1 MQKAK
6 IREKDVQQEFC
17 KRLVSAE
24 SIQVLEGTAGKLTED
39 ETRKI
44 QFKKVKLEARL
55 RKLISAHSLVVVSY
69 EIDPML
75 EEKYQTLKQNM
86 YNDIATCEMMLE
98 PVTSPISD
106 PSDKIEEVE
115 KFPNPEIIPVMDP
128 TEREF
133 RERLGSM
140 E

>member
-1 MQKAK
+1 M
-6 IREKDVQQEFC
+6 
-17 KRLVSAE
+17 
-24 SIQVLEGTAGKLTED
+24 TED

-44 QFKKVKLEARL
+44 QLKKVKLEVRL
-55 RKLISAHSLVVVSY
+55 QKLISANSLVVASY

-75 EEKYQTLKQNM
+75 EEKYQLLKQNM

-106 PSDKIEEVE
+106 PSDKIEETE
-115 KFPNPEIIPVMDP
+115 KFPNREIIPVMDP